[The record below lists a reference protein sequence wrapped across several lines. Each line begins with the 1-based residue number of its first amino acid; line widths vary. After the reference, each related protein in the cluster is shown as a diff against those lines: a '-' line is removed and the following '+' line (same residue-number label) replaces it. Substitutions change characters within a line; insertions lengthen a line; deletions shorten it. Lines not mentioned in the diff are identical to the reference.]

1 MGLSI
6 LKQSKFTFS
15 QHYIIEFI
23 PKMPNFIRSSIAVKV
38 QLSIQLIL
46 LLVSIAGAVSFYNIE
61 RNAQER
67 GEEEKIK
74 ALADGV
80 INGANMLM
88 LNGIIG
94 DVEQRKLFIQKM
106 GSSEEIKSL
115 RLIRNKLVQKQY
127 GQGLPEEQPVGD
139 HELRALE
146 DGKIFFERQGNVLH
160 GIVPYTVSKNFRG
173 TNCLICHDVPEGYHN
188 GASVVDLDITVN
200 NAELRELVWIL
211 LAAIVLIQVTLWQL
225 INYILRRLVSGPAGR
240 MKTAMVEIT
249 NTGDFTRRVAAGSD
263 DEIGQTIRSFNDLMG
278 NLQTAFRQMHDG
290 IERVAESSQS
300 LSTSSKQVAGSST
313 NQSEAAS
320 SMAATVEQVTVSIG
334 HVSEGASEALRI
346 SRNSGELSEQGGEV
360 IHRAA
365 DEMRKIAETV
375 RQTSLSIE
383 NLGAQSSRISSIVMV
398 IKEIADQTNLLAL
411 NAAIEAARAGEQGR
425 GFAVVADEV
434 RKLAERTTQSTQEVT
449 GMIDTIQQASHAAL
463 IGMAA
468 AVDQVNG
475 GVALAQQA
483 GDAINQIKAE
493 SGQVLRTV
501 SDISTAL
508 EEQSKASNDIA
519 ARIEQV
525 AQMTEQNSVA
535 AEQTANAAD
544 QLAKLADDMRNTVNR
559 FRI

>member
-1 MGLSI
+1 
-6 LKQSKFTFS
+6 
-15 QHYIIEFI
+15 
-23 PKMPNFIRSSIAVKV
+23 MPNFIRSSIAVKV

-173 TNCLICHDVPEGYHN
+173 TNCLICHEVPEGYHN

-375 RQTSLSIE
+375 RQTSVSIE

-519 ARIEQV
+519 VRIEQV